1 MSTRKLHRISAT
13 QDVVNIGLLAVCIE
27 DWICRCRCDR
37 VCKFIDDRIIFFMLS
52 GKIRCIQACICKCM
66 EQLLRTCLSVYRVDR
81 VAVCNLLMCTRKACR
96 YLIGAKLMLCCKCKH
111 YCLIEIHRF
120 CQACI
125 VIKDQFR
132 ICDDRKFFA
141 VLIDRYHEVS
151 CLYLGNFCRIGKCD
165 THTVI
170 WELLVYILDLHPS
183 LCRLCRLLHIL

>member
-13 QDVVNIGLLAVCIE
+13 QDVVNIGLLAVRIE

-52 GKIRCIQACICKCM
+52 CKICCIQTSICKCM
-66 EQLLRTCLSVYRVDR
+66 EQLLRACLTIYRIDR
-81 VAVCNLLMCTRKACR
+81 VAVCDFLMRTRKPCR
-96 YLIGAKLMLCCKCKH
+96 YLIRTQLMLCRKCK
-111 YCLIEIHRF
+111 YLCLKEFHWL
-120 CQACI
+120 CQTCI
-125 VIKDQFR
+125 VIKDQLR

-170 WELLVYILDLHPS
+170 WKLLIYILNLHPR
-183 LCRLCRLLHIL
+183 LGRLCRLLHIL